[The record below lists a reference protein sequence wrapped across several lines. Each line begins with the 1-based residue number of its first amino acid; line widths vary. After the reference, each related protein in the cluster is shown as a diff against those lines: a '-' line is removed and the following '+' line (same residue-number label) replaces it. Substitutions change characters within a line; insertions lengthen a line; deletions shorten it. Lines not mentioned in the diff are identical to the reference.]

1 MKQVFYLLKSFY
13 KKLMANTIKK
23 QVTQFGLPVQNFIF
37 FSLND

>member
-23 QVTQFGLPVQNFIF
+23 TGNPIWITRSKFYLFQFK
-37 FSLND
+37 